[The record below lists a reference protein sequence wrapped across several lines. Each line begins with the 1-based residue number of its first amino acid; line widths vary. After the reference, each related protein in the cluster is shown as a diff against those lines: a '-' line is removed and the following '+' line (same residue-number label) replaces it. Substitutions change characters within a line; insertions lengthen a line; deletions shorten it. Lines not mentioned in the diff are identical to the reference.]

1 MQRLSNSDA
10 DKVISGLNIDDTT
23 AASLK
28 AAHRLH
34 EFFHPQEASELVEQF
49 AQSEVEKV
57 QKSIAGER

>member
-10 DKVISGLNIDDTT
+10 DKVIGELGIDDTT
-23 AASLK
+23 APALR

-34 EFFHPQEASELVEQF
+34 EFIHPQEASELVEQF